1 MLGKDAR
8 SRIAA
13 GAAALVAAVGLTT
26 GTAHGGFQPP
36 APQQPK
42 ADPFLDVRDV
52 VTNKGQMTHIV
63 FTYGNAGGRTLHD
76 LAWRCW
82 VVSGDSVRNITY
94 THYTYRSPLHPG
106 QNANFEFWGYAK
118 KLGKT
123 RIQCSIA
130 GIEEGTGKPRI
141 ALSRIATIDVR
152 R

>member
-13 GAAALVAAVGLTT
+13 GAVALVAAAGLAT
-26 GTAHGGFQPP
+26 GTAQAGYTHP
-36 APQQPK
+36 APQPR
-42 ADPFLDVRDV
+42 AEPFIQVKDV

-63 FTYGNAGGRTLHD
+63 VTYGNAGDRTLD
-76 LAWRCW
+76 KLAWSCW
-82 VVSGDSVRNITY
+82 VVSGDSVRNISY
-94 THYTYRSPLHPG
+94 THYTYRSPLQAG

-123 RIQCSIA
+123 RIQCSV
-130 GIEEGTGKPRI
+130 GGFEEGTWKPRL
-141 ALSRIATIDVR
+141 ALSRVATIDVR